1 MRKFFYDTE
10 FCEGVQQNLNK
21 PTIDLISI
29 GIVDEEGNE
38 YYAISN
44 DFNLSNAW
52 HKNDNTVA
60 EPNYWL
66 RENVLKKVFNDLRK
80 FDNDDLYEY
89 FTLENLYT
97 LLQDYGKSNY
107 TIQKE
112 ILDFIK
118 PSKESPVELYG
129 YYSAYDHVVLCWLFD
144 KMIDL
149 PEGMPMY
156 TTDLRQMID
165 IKINDVINNICYSS
179 GNHTIWNKKEAL
191 DFIKSKH
198 DYPKQSNEHN
208 ALDDAKWNLELYKFL
223 TKKENNEKK

>member
-10 FCEGVQQNLNK
+10 FHEGKFSQNTK

-29 GIVDEEGNE
+29 GIVDENGNE

-44 DFNLSNAW
+44 EFDLNAAW
-52 HKNDNTVA
+52 YKNDNTIA
-60 EPNYWL
+60 EPVYWL

-80 FDNDDLYEY
+80 SDTNDLYEN
-89 FTLENLYT
+89 FTKDNLYA

-107 TIQKE
+107 VIQKE

-118 PSKESPVELYG
+118 PSKEDPIELFG
-129 YYSAYDHVVLCWLFD
+129 YYSAYDHVVLCWLFG

-156 TTDLRQMID
+156 TTDLKQMID
-165 IKINDVINNICYSS
+165 IEADDIIKHTCYIS
-179 GNHTIWNKKEAL
+179 GNHTVWSRKKAL
-191 DFIKSKH
+191 NYIKLQR
-198 DYPKQSNEHN
+198 DYPKESNEHN

-223 TKKENNEKK
+223 NK

>member
-10 FCEGVQQNLNK
+10 FNEGVSGNLDK

-44 DFNLSNAW
+44 NFNLNNAW
-52 HKNDNTVA
+52 WKNDNTIE
-60 EPNYWL
+60 EPVYWL

-80 FDNDDLYEY
+80 LDVHDIYDE
-89 FTLENLYT
+89 FTLDNLYA
-97 LLQDYGKSNY
+97 LLSNHGKSNY
-107 TIQKE
+107 TIQQE

-129 YYSAYDHVVLCWLFD
+129 YYSAYDHVVLCWLFGR
-144 KMIDL
+144 MIDL

-156 TTDLRQMID
+156 TIDLKQMID
-165 IKINDVINNICYSS
+165 IKANDVINYICYSS
-179 GNHTIWNKKEAL
+179 GNHTIWNREEAL
-191 DFIKSKH
+191 NFIKSQH
-198 DYPKQSNEHN
+198 HYPKQSNEHN

-223 TKKENNEKK
+223 INCINF